1 VTATTG
7 TLDRTSAR
15 SKPSR
20 GRGLALG
27 ATAVV
32 TVGFVGA
39 YTSTI
44 GAQTTSDPIR
54 TEIVSVDGDGAPQ
67 NLPDT
72 VVPAISDTGGVVVY
86 EIADGDT
93 TVDPAASAS
102 SLERRRVWIHDRVG
116 GTGRAVAEGGSVA
129 PGVSGDGCVVA
140 YSVVTATATATN
152 ATLTSVDRCA
162 APIESPLPIGA
173 VLDTVALEPD
183 VAIAPPSLSFDGSTI
198 VWSTGSEIR
207 RYARPPAGGAH
218 ERSHTFD
225 TVTGGSSDVVT
236 GIHTDVSA
244 DGNTVVF
251 VAGPG
256 TTPFEPTPAN
266 VYAWTL
272 ALPQLDPELL
282 SAMPSGDPA
291 AADSTSPTIT
301 ADGSFVV
308 FESNSLELPVVGS
321 ESVIAPFVVGVDLA
335 ARTGRVLVD
344 DADRPAVSA
353 DGQHVVYR
361 RGDAVRVLS
370 SADTATTDHEIAELA
385 DARPS
390 GAISISQFGR
400 WIVFAGPLEPPA
412 APTDASGES
421 PDLAEPALAVW
432 AVDRASSSPDVV
444 DTTATTTT
452 PTRPPSPTTPP
463 APTAP
468 PTLTVP
474 DVESQPTVPATTLAP
489 TAIVPPPPT
498 VTGRF
503 PSVGLPPPR
512 TVRTS
517 SSAPRVASG
526 AEDGVT
532 AFATPV
538 TFEPTVVDAGRR
550 TQPVILT
557 NAGSRTLDVVGASID
572 VAGAFAVVGDTCSGA
587 PLAPGS
593 SCSIEVQFAPIAV
606 GPASAFVTFRLS
618 DGSLVT
624 GELSGEG
631 VPEPTLDLVP
641 AVAGSGQTVTVFGA
655 GFPPGTTVEL
665 SRPGSSTSSRSPSR
679 SMERS
684 PT

>member
-1 VTATTG
+1 
-7 TLDRTSAR
+7 
-15 SKPSR
+15 
-20 GRGLALG
+20 
-27 ATAVV
+27 
-32 TVGFVGA
+32 
-39 YTSTI
+39 
-44 GAQTTSDPIR
+44 
-54 TEIVSVDGDGAPQ
+54 
-67 NLPDT
+67 
-72 VVPAISDTGGVVVY
+72 VPAISDTGGVVVY
-86 EIADGDT
+86 ELIDGDA
-93 TVDPAASAS
+93 TVDPAAARS
-102 SLERRRVWIHDRVG
+102 SLEPRRVWIRDRVG
-116 GTGRAVAEGGSVA
+116 GTGRAVAEVGSVA

-140 YSVVTATATATN
+140 YTVVTANVTANGTATATN
-152 ATLTSVDRCA
+152 ATLTTVDRCA

-173 VLDTVALEPD
+173 VLDSIALEPD
-183 VAIAPPSLSFDGSTI
+183 AVIAPPSLSFDGSTI

-308 FESNSLELPVVGS
+308 FESKSLELPVVGS
-321 ESVIAPFVVGVDLA
+321 EPVIAPFVVGVDLA
-335 ARTGRVLVD
+335 ARTGQVLVD
-344 DADRPAVSA
+344 DADRPTVSA

-361 RGDAVRVLS
+361 RGDAVWVLS
-370 SADTATTDHEIAELA
+370 SADTTTTDHEIAELA
-385 DARPS
+385 DARPT

-412 APTDASGES
+412 VPTDASGGSSDASSEM
-421 PDLAEPALAVW
+421 AEPALAVW

-444 DTTATTTT
+444 DTTTTTT
-452 PTRPPSPTTPP
+452 APTRPPSPTTPP

-468 PTLTVP
+468 STATVP

-512 TVRTS
+512 PVGS

-526 AEDGVT
+526 AEDGIT

-550 TQPVILT
+550 TLPVILT

-606 GPASAFVTFRLS
+606 GWASAFVTFRLS
-618 DGSLVT
+618 DGSLVS

-641 AVAGSGQTVTVFGA
+641 AVAGAGQTVTVFGA

-665 SRPGSSTSSRSPSR
+665 SRPGSSTLEPITVEVDGTFAHVIVVLPHTPVGSTSLSVNGQPDAFGDVAAELVVSNRRSASADAALRGGRPGGALGR
-679 SMERS
+679 
-684 PT
+684 